1 MFGLTPWRITKA
13 GPPLPI
19 LRDEFAAVFDRMLNH
34 WPELVEP
41 PEKLGRFWNVEMM
54 DNENEV
60 MVRAEVPGFEAPDL
74 VVELLNNRLLIR
86 AEKKIEATD
95 KTPAYTERHY
105 ERFVELPIE
114 IDPAKVDATYR
125 NGVLEVHLP
134 KAEAVKPHRIPVR

>member
-1 MFGLTPWRITKA
+1 MFGLNPWRATKT
-13 GPPLPI
+13 GPSLPT
-19 LRDEFAAVFDRMLNH
+19 LRDEFAAVFDRMLNR

-41 PEKLGRFWNVEMM
+41 PAELGRFWNLEMT
-54 DNENEV
+54 DNEKEV

-95 KTPAYTERHY
+95 KTPGYTERRY
-105 ERFVELPIE
+105 ERFVELPVE